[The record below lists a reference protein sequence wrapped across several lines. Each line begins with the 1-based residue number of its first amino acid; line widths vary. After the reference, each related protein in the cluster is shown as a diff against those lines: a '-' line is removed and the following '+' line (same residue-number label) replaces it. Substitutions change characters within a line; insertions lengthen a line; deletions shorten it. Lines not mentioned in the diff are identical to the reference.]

1 MPKNVPANITNNE
14 PNKWSTHI
22 AVDDSILIR
31 QIFG

>member
-1 MPKNVPANITNNE
+1 MPKNVSADITNNE
-14 PNKWSTHI
+14 PNNRPTHI